1 MSGHSKWSTIKR
13 KKGAIDAKKGVLFSK
28 IIKEITMAAKAG
40 GDDVNANARLRT
52 AVLKA
57 KESNMPN
64 DNIDRAIKKGTGAL
78 EGVSYEEIRYEGYGP
93 GGVAILIDCVTDNKK
108 RTTPEIRTLLSK
120 SGGNLA
126 ESGSVSYLFERKGM
140 IVIEAGQTTEDEMM
154 EALIEQDVED
164 IKTEEN
170 NIVIITKPENFNDIY
185 DFIQKKNL
193 KTNFSEIT
201 QIPSTTIKL
210 DEKKAIQCLNL
221 IESIEN
227 HDDVQNVYSNYD
239 ISNEILQKISEA
251 Q

>member
-40 GDDVNANARLRT
+40 GEDVNANPRLRT

-57 KESNMPN
+57 KENNMPN

-78 EGVSYEEIRYEGYGP
+78 EGVTYEEVRYEGYGP
-93 GGVAILIDCVTDNKK
+93 GGVALLIDCVTDNKK
-108 RTTPEIRTLLSK
+108 RTTPEIRTILSK

-126 ESGSVSYLFERKGM
+126 ESGSVSYMFERKGM

-154 EALIEQDVED
+154 EALIEHDVED

-185 DFIQKKNL
+185 DFIQKKNY
-193 KTNFSEIT
+193 KTSFSEIT

-210 DEKKAIQCLNL
+210 DEKKAMQCLNL
-221 IESIEN
+221 IEAIEN

-239 ISNEILQKISEA
+239 ISNDIMNKISEA

>member
-40 GDDVNANARLRT
+40 GEDVNANPRLRT

-57 KESNMPN
+57 KENNMPN

-78 EGVSYEEIRYEGYGP
+78 EGVTYEEVRYEGYGP
-93 GGVAILIDCVTDNKK
+93 GGVALLIDCVTDNKK

-154 EALIEQDVED
+154 EALIEHDVED

-210 DEKKAIQCLNL
+210 DEKKAMQCLNL
-221 IESIEN
+221 IEAIEN

-239 ISNEILQKISEA
+239 ISNEIMNKISEA

>member
-13 KKGAIDAKKGVLFSK
+13 KKGAADAKKGVLFSK
-28 IIKEITMAAKAG
+28 LIKEITMAAKSG
-40 GDDVNANARLRT
+40 GEDINANPRLRT

-57 KESNMPN
+57 KENNMPN

-78 EGVSYEEIRYEGYGP
+78 EGITYEEVRYEGYGP
-93 GGVAILIDCVTDNKK
+93 GGVALLIDCVTDNKK

-120 SGGNLA
+120 AGGNLA

-154 EALIEQDVED
+154 EALIDHDVED
-164 IKTEEN
+164 IKTEDN
-170 NIVIITKPENFNDIY
+170 NIIVFTVPEKFNDIY
-185 DFIQKKNL
+185 DFIKKKNL
-193 KTNFSEIT
+193 NTSFGEIT
-201 QIPSTTIKL
+201 QIPSTTVKL
-210 DEKKAIQCLNL
+210 DEKKAMQCLNL
-221 IESIEN
+221 IEAIES

-239 ISNEILQKISEA
+239 ISNEIMAKISEA